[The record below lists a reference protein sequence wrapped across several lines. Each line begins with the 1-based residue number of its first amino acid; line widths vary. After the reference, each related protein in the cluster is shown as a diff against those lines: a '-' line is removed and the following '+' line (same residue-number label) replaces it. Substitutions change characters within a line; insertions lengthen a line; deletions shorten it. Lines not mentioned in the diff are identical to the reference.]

1 MPQKKETRM
10 NEAKERM
17 PKWATWSVEDEVK
30 CNHLE
35 NELNEMIQ
43 GLHIQV
49 GFENNDGVKYVT
61 YHASWDATKID
72 LEKWFPN
79 MSKEDLEG
87 YGMENGFMHTYPCT
101 KDLGCQTFPKI
112 LGQVLNDLV
121 DYMGMKEV
129 YDTLDE
135 VPMPPQD
142 DEEKEGA

>member
-49 GFENNDGVKYVT
+49 GFENHDGVKYVT

-87 YGMENGFMHTYPCT
+87 YGMEMDSCT
-101 KDLGCQTFPKI
+101 PIHALRTWVAKHSPKY
-112 LGQVLNDLV
+112 LV
-121 DYMGMKEV
+121 KS
-129 YDTLDE
+129 
-135 VPMPPQD
+135 
-142 DEEKEGA
+142 